1 MFDFGSAAVGVVAGV
16 VGLYLFAELTF
27 AVASKRRRAKEKAA
41 FIQVQIENLQYAN
54 DRMFTRLSELDG
66 RIRCVEGDLAE
77 LEETVEDLEDEVDDL
92 DDRATSQ
99 DETDLLWEY
108 LDHSDARLVTVE
120 ARLSLLE
127 RVQDEKLT
135 ELDTVL
141 AAHINSDEETPRWH
155 HEYFVEEGGTHFYG
169 GYTDDGI
176 PFVIA
181 AVQEATDE

>member
-1 MFDFGSAAVGVVAGV
+1 MFDFGSAAVGVVTGV

-108 LDHSDARLVTVE
+108 LDHSDARLVTAE

-135 ELDTVL
+135 QVDEVL
-141 AAHINSDEETPRWH
+141 AAHVNSGSAAHADVWTEVDGPQ
-155 HEYFVEEGGTHFYG
+155 FFGGF
-169 GYTDDGI
+169 TDDGI
-176 PFVIA
+176 PVRHRRRSGGNR
-181 AVQEATDE
+181 